1 MTNIKHS
8 LAVMQPYFFP
18 YIGYFQLIKAVDRF
32 VIYDD
37 VNFIKQGWIA
47 RNRILLNGTE
57 HMVSLQLA
65 GASSF
70 KLINEIGVGDNAD
83 KLLKTVYQ
91 AYCKASFFDQ
101 CFPVVQK
108 ILKNEEKNLAAFLFA
123 LIKSVCDYLGIKTEL
138 ILSSAISKDNELKGQ
153 DKVLSICEALK
164 AATYVNTSAGRQ
176 LYSREA
182 FAERGLNLLF
192 LDPLPVTYK
201 QFCHEFVP
209 GLSIIDV
216 MMFNAPDTI
225 AEYLGRYELT

>member
-1 MTNIKHS
+1 MTNCKHS
-8 LAVMQPYFFP
+8 LAIMQPYFFP

-32 VIYDD
+32 VVYDD

-47 RNRILLNGTE
+47 RNKILLNGNE
-57 HMVSLQLA
+57 HMLSLQLA

-70 KLINEIGVGDNAD
+70 KLINEIGVGDNAQ
-83 KLLKTVYQ
+83 KLLKTIYQ
-91 AYCKASFFDQ
+91 AYCKAPYFKS
-101 CFPVVQK
+101 CFPLIEG
-108 ILKNEEKNLAAFLFA
+108 ILRNEKTNLAGFLFA
-123 LIKSVCDYLGIKTEL
+123 LIESVCHYLGIQTEL

-153 DKVLSICEALK
+153 GKVLHICETLK
-164 AATYVNTSAGRQ
+164 AATYVNSSGGRQ
-176 LYSREA
+176 LYSKEA

-201 QFCHEFVP
+201 QFSHEYVS

-216 MMFNAPDTI
+216 MMFNAADTI